1 MEQNISLKKERA
13 GSTQG
18 SLAVMAAKI
27 SGLRGKSRAELQEAR
42 LPAVNLLYQ
51 TVNRLLQ
58 VVICAADLS
67 QRALSPPPG

>member
-1 MEQNISLKKERA
+1 MEHGISLKKECA

-18 SLAVMAAKI
+18 LPAVMAAKI
-27 SGLRGKSRAELQEAR
+27 SGLPGKSRAEPQEGG

-58 VVICAADLS
+58 VVICAAVLS
-67 QRALSPPPG
+67 QRALSPQPG

>member
-18 SLAVMAAKI
+18 SPAVM